1 MGVKDDEDQRADMI
15 DRRSMCKYLT
25 LANCGEENNLL
36 MADLQSVKIFW
47 EIVSFMGVMM
57 VKKNNAIA
65 VNPPSLAL

>member
-15 DRRSMCKYLT
+15 DRRSMCEYLT

-47 EIVSFMGVMM
+47 EIVSFVGVMM
-57 VKKNNAIA
+57 VLKNNAIA
-65 VNPPSLAL
+65 VNPPSSAL